1 MKNENLNELIK
12 VKKIKKENNDLK
24 NNLKLYKKI
33 KRAIIEK
40 FF

>member
-33 KRAIIEK
+33 KREII
-40 FF
+40 

>member
-24 NNLKLYKKI
+24 NNLKPYKKI
-33 KRAIIEK
+33 KREII
-40 FF
+40 